1 LNLTYLPDPN
11 DLGLIAMIDPS
22 NLGLTWL
29 QGPGAWVMPDPDIK
43 LKKRKNIQFEWE
55 DLI

>member
-43 LKKRKNIQFEWE
+43 LKKRKNIQFQWE